1 MSATAVLHNPTIVA
15 ERSVSGRS
23 PFVFVVGCPRSGT
36 TLLQRMLDNH
46 PLLAVANDTH
56 FIPRALSGFTDSVNP
71 ELTPALVE
79 RVRSYHRFDRLGVSD
94 EAINRAASTAT
105 DYRGFVSG
113 LYAEFARSKGK
124 PLGGEKTPDYVRR
137 LPLLHELFPS
147 AKIIHIIR
155 DGRDVAL
162 SLLDWATEKKGPGRL
177 NLWSESPLGTSA
189 LWWAWQVSSGR
200 NAALHLGPDSYC
212 EVLYESL
219 VAEPEAELQRLA
231 SFLDLPYTDA
241 MARFHEG
248 KQRPKPKRSAKSAWL
263 PATSGLRDWRADFSA
278 DDLALF
284 ESLSGEL
291 LADLGYELG
300 AGPTSTTTK
309 ARADQLREMWR
320 HERS

>member
-1 MSATAVLHNPTIVA
+1 MPATAVLRNPTIVS
-15 ERSVSGRS
+15 ERSVSGTS

-56 FIPRALSGFTDSVNP
+56 FIPRALDGFTDSVNP
-71 ELTPALVE
+71 DLTPALVE

-94 EAINRAASTAT
+94 EAINRAAMAAA

-113 LYAEFARSKGK
+113 LYGEFARTKGK

-177 NLWSESPLGTSA
+177 KLWSESPLGTSA

-200 NAALHLGPDSYC
+200 DAALHLGPDSYC

-219 VAEPEAELQRLA
+219 VAEPQAELQRLA
-231 SFLDLPYTDA
+231 SLLDLPYSDA

-248 KQRPKPKRSAKSAWL
+248 KKRTDPKLSAKKAWL
-263 PATSGLRDWRADFSA
+263 PATSGLRDWRRDFSA

-291 LADLGYELG
+291 LGDLGYELR
-300 AGPTSTTTK
+300 AGSPSTKVRAT
-309 ARADQLREMWR
+309 ADQLREMWR